1 MPKPLVVITSRYSD
15 ALVAKLERHAS
26 VIQGADQLKGMP
38 RSEILRLMG
47 DCVGL
52 ITQAELKID
61 GELIA
66 HAPKLRVVANA
77 TAGFDNMNVAAM
89 RERRIWGTNCPD
101 SFSADTASYAI
112 SLMLALTRNILAADR
127 YVRSGQWKR
136 DGWMPGGRWDGVALP
151 GKIMGIVGLGHIGRE
166 VARRAEAFG
175 MTVRHFSRSGAGTPG
190 YLPLDELLAVS
201 DVVSLHCPLNAETR
215 HLIDARALARMKKSA
230 ILINVSRGAVVK
242 IDDLVAALHRG
253 EIAGA
258 GLDVFEFEPEV
269 PEALFSMPNVVL
281 SPHMGGCTAEAR
293 QSAWELSVDNVI
305 AVLQG
310 EPPKTPAFPLS

>member
-26 VIQGADQLKGMP
+26 VMQGADQLKGMP
-38 RSEILRLMG
+38 RCEILGLMG

-61 GELIA
+61 EELIA

-77 TAGFDNMNVAAM
+77 TAGFDNMDIAAM
-89 RERRIWGTNCPD
+89 RARRIWGTNCPD
-101 SFSADTASYAI
+101 SFSADTASHAI
-112 SLMLALTRNILAADR
+112 GLMLALTRNILAADR

-175 MTVRHFSRSGAGTPG
+175 MTVRHFSRSGEGTPG

-215 HLIDARALARMKKSA
+215 HLIDVRALARMKKSA

-242 IDDLVAALHRG
+242 IDDLVDALGRG

-269 PEALFSMPNVVL
+269 PEALFSMGNVVL

-305 AVLQG
+305 AVLRG
-310 EPPKTPAFPLS
+310 EPPKTPAFAL

>member
-1 MPKPLVVITSRYSD
+1 MPKPVVVITSRYSD
-15 ALVAKLERHAS
+15 PLVAKLEQHAS

-38 RSEILRLMG
+38 RSEILGLIG

-61 GELIA
+61 GELLA
-66 HAPKLRVVANA
+66 RAPKLRVVANA
-77 TAGFDNMNVAAM
+77 TAGFDNMDIVAM

-101 SFSADTASYAI
+101 SFSADTASHAI
-112 SLMLALTRNILAADR
+112 GLLLALTRNILAADG

-175 MTVRHFSRSGAGTPG
+175 MTVRHFSRSGEGTPG

-242 IDDLVAALHRG
+242 IDDLVATLQRS

-269 PEALFSMPNVVL
+269 PEALFSMQNVVL

-310 EPPKTPAFPLS
+310 EPPKTPAFCL